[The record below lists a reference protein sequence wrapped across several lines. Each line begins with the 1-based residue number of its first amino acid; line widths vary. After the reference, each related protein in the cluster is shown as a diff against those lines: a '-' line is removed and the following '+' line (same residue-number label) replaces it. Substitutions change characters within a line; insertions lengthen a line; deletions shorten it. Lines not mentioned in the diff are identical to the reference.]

1 MTATH
6 STGPASAAGSNE
18 QRFLTD
24 DTWRPGGWLVF
35 AGTVLG
41 LAGLMRFVD
50 AIWAF
55 RYSGALPEDLKDGLL
70 GSYLTAYAWAWLIV
84 GVILVIASF
93 LLLVRSQIARW
104 IGIAAAVVQ
113 GLSAMTWMP
122 YYPVWSLVYV
132 GMAVLVLYALLAHG
146 GRQAT

>member
-6 STGPASAAGSNE
+6 STGQASVAGKD

-24 DTWRPGGWLVF
+24 DTWGPGGWLVF

-55 RYSGALPEDLKDGLL
+55 RYSGALPEDLKDGVL
-70 GSYLTAYAWAWLIV
+70 GSNLTAYAWAWLMA

-104 IGIAAAVVQ
+104 IGIGAAVVQ

-132 GMAVLVLYALLAHG
+132 GMAVLVLYALICHG